1 MPYLL
6 PKKRSTQPLD
16 VDIDFLKR
24 NMTVLN
30 ESDQQSQQSDFEQ
43 DDPFKKEQTMKSQTE
58 FTKSSERRA
67 SMVAQ
72 VSSSGSSNSED
83 ATNSHSDQCFE
94 QDAGFDGDTHLANL
108 AVAQLTKTKM
118 YSFNK
123 APFAQVVS
131 GLKDKDCVLTVQLKD
146 LTNRDT

>member
-1 MPYLL
+1 
-6 PKKRSTQPLD
+6 
-16 VDIDFLKR
+16 
-24 NMTVLN
+24 
-30 ESDQQSQQSDFEQ
+30 
-43 DDPFKKEQTMKSQTE
+43 MKSQTE
-58 FTKSSERRA
+58 FTKSAERRA

-83 ATNSHSDQCFE
+83 AANSHSDQCFE

-146 LTNRDT
+146 LTNRDTQEVSTIEPSKAEKFKARRISMLSFSRSATQNSKRSKSLI